1 VRQQDGEVVGGARPH
16 AKRDA
21 PLRERSAGVRKLGEV
36 LQPRSDE
43 VLDGTIECARRSG
56 KVFDSVVHES
66 VEEICSLATNA
77 VAGWMT
83 SSEADLGAGG
93 GWEIVKRLATER
105 AAPLH
110 DLTRLCLCW
119 RDSAG
124 GVLRAAA
131 DEHAVP
137 ADALAQAL
145 EMLQLTV
152 DFTLVRLCEVFEAE
166 RERTDEELVRREQEL
181 AFMAT
186 HDALTGL
193 PNRTLLLDRGQQ
205 MIERARRHDGKVAAL
220 LIDLDNFKA
229 VNDSFGHAAADELL
243 RAVAQRFDSVIR
255 SSDAL
260 ARVGGDK
267 FAVIADELSLEA
279 GAELIAARLL
289 ASLGESFALATAQE
303 PRPVD
308 LTASIGIADGG
319 RDTAE
324 ALLRDAD
331 IAMSH
336 AKRAGKNRFVVFA
349 RSASNLR

>member
-1 VRQQDGEVVGGARPH
+1 VRQQEPAAVGDTRRRVHEH
-16 AKRDA
+16 AA
-21 PLRERSAGVRKLGEV
+21 PRERGTGVRKLGEV

-43 VLDGTIECARRSG
+43 VLQGTIERTRRSG
-56 KVFDSVVHES
+56 KVVDSVARES

-83 SSEADLGAGG
+83 SSHADLEAGG
-93 GWEIVKRLATER
+93 GWEIVKRLAAER

-124 GVLRAAA
+124 EVLRDAA
-131 DEHAVP
+131 DEQAVP
-137 ADALAQAL
+137 ADALARAL

-152 DFTLVRLCEVFEAE
+152 DFTVVRLCEVFEAE

-229 VNDSFGHAAADELL
+229 VNDSFGEAAADEVL
-243 RAVAQRFDSVIR
+243 RAVAQRFDAVIR

-289 ASLGESFALATAQE
+289 ASLGESFTLPIAQE
-303 PRPVD
+303 QRSVD
-308 LTASIGIADGG
+308 LTASVGIADGG

-331 IAMSH
+331 IAMSR
-336 AKRAGKNRFVVFA
+336 AKRAGKKRFVVFE
-349 RSASNLR
+349 RSASSSR